1 MAADDL
7 KKKAG
12 SDLREKAV
20 RKIPRL
26 AQEPGSHPDAGV
38 SKLVH
43 ELQVHQLELE
53 MQNEELQRSQSEL
66 AAAKNK
72 YFDLYEL
79 APVGYATLDRLGAI
93 QEINLAGAE
102 LLGTERRYLKGR
114 RFASSVTGADRDE
127 FQSFFRRLFENTG
140 REEVALRL
148 APAEGPPVNALLSAV
163 AIRDTEGGL
172 VHCQLAITD
181 ISARTKAED
190 GLRKLTEDLD
200 RRVVERT
207 RELAESQARLRALVA
222 QLSRAEERERRRLAV
237 ELHDHLAQMLTLSRL
252 NIGRAEKLALG
263 GALKERLAAAQRALD
278 ESIAYTRSLMTQLHP
293 RVLDHQ
299 GLPQALAWLGAQQQ
313 ERHGLKVEL
322 RGEAEG
328 FLLDADRADL
338 AFQCARELLWNVV
351 KHAQANQAN
360 VSYALAD
367 GELTV
372 EVADDG
378 RGFNPDSLR
387 GDDHD
392 GDNFGLFI
400 IRERV
405 KRLGGKFE
413 IASQPG
419 QGARLRF
426 TLPAPP
432 IEVAPTV
439 THALAPARAALTT
452 GNRLS
457 VVLVDD
463 HDVVRWGLR
472 QILEEFADLTVVGE
486 AEDGRAG
493 VELARQLRPD
503 VVVMDINMP
512 RMNGI
517 AATKLITQELPST
530 IVVGL
535 SFDIGAE
542 VTQEMNAAGAFTCI
556 NKETAVENIYQ
567 AIKDAVEERRG
578 AAAD

>member
-1 MAADDL
+1 MAADDS
-7 KKKAG
+7 KKKAR

-20 RKIPRL
+20 RHITRL
-26 AQEPGSHPDAGV
+26 EQEPGSHVNAGV
-38 SKLVH
+38 SELIH
-43 ELQVHQLELE
+43 ELQVHQIELE
-53 MQNEELQRSQSEL
+53 MQNEELQRSQADL

-79 APVGYATLDRLGAI
+79 APVGYATLDRLGTI

-127 FQSFFRRLFENTG
+127 FQSFFRRLFENSG
-140 REEVALRL
+140 REEVDLRL
-148 APAEGPPVNALLSAV
+148 APAERPPLNVLLSAV
-163 AIRDTEGGL
+163 AVPDIEGKL
-172 VHCQLAITD
+172 VHCQVAITD
-181 ISARTKAED
+181 ISTRIKAENA
-190 GLRKLTEDLD
+190 LRKMTEDLD

-222 QLSRAEERERRRLAV
+222 ELSRAEERERRRLAV

-252 NIGRAEKLALG
+252 NIGRAEKLALDG
-263 GALKERLAAAQRALD
+263 TLKDRLAEAQRALD
-278 ESIAYTRSLMTQLHP
+278 ESISYTRSLMTQLHP

-313 ERHGLKVEL
+313 ERHGLNVEL
-322 RGEAEG
+322 RGEAEE
-328 FLLDADRADL
+328 FPLDAARADL

-351 KHAQANQAN
+351 KHAQANQAT
-360 VSYALAD
+360 VTYALAD

-378 RGFNPDSLR
+378 RGFDPDSVR
-387 GDDHD
+387 GDDQG

-405 KRLGGKFE
+405 KRVGGAFE
-413 IASQPG
+413 IVAQPG
-419 QGARLRF
+419 RGARVRF
-426 TLPAPP
+426 SLPPP
-432 IEVAPTV
+432 TEAAQAA
-439 THALAPARAALTT
+439 THPLIPARATLTT
-452 GNRLS
+452 GKRLS

-472 QILEEFADLTVVGE
+472 QILDEFADLTVVGE
-486 AEDGRAG
+486 AKDGRAG
-493 VELARQLRPD
+493 VELARRLKPD

-517 AATKLITQELPST
+517 EATKLITQELPST

-542 VTQEMNAAGAFTCI
+542 ITQTMKDAGAFACV
-556 NKETAVENIYQ
+556 NKERAVENIYQ
-567 AIKDAVEERRG
+567 AIKDAVEDRRG
-578 AAAD
+578 TAAE

>member
-1 MAADDL
+1 MAADDI
-7 KKKAG
+7 KKKAR

-20 RKIPRL
+20 RQITRL
-26 AQEPGSHPDAGV
+26 AQERGSLLDAGV
-38 SKLVH
+38 SELVH
-43 ELQVHQLELE
+43 ELQVHQIELE

-79 APVGYATLDRLGAI
+79 APVGYATLDRLGTI

-127 FQSFFRRLFENTG
+127 FQSFFRRLFENSG

-148 APAEGPPVNALLSAV
+148 APAEGTVVHALLSAV
-163 AIRDTEGGL
+163 VIRDSEGGL
-172 VHCQLAITD
+172 IHCQIAITD
-181 ISARTKAED
+181 ISARTNAENA
-190 GLRKLTEDLD
+190 LRKLTEDLD

-222 QLSRAEERERRRLAV
+222 ELSRAEESERRRLAV

-252 NIGRAEKLALG
+252 NIGRAEKLALD
-263 GALKERLAAAQRALD
+263 GALKERLAEAQRALD

-328 FLLDADRADL
+328 FLLDADRADV

-351 KHAQANQAN
+351 KHAQANQAII
-360 VSYALAD
+360 SYVLAD
-367 GELTV
+367 GELTI

-378 RGFNPDSLR
+378 RGLDPDSVR
-387 GDDHD
+387 GDDRG

-405 KRLGGKFE
+405 KRVGGKFE

-419 QGARLRF
+419 QGTMVRF
-426 TLPAPP
+426 ALPASPT
-432 IEVAPTV
+432 EV
-439 THALAPARAALTT
+439 
-452 GNRLS
+452 
-457 VVLVDD
+457 
-463 HDVVRWGLR
+463 
-472 QILEEFADLTVVGE
+472 
-486 AEDGRAG
+486 
-493 VELARQLRPD
+493 
-503 VVVMDINMP
+503 
-512 RMNGI
+512 
-517 AATKLITQELPST
+517 
-530 IVVGL
+530 
-535 SFDIGAE
+535 
-542 VTQEMNAAGAFTCI
+542 
-556 NKETAVENIYQ
+556 
-567 AIKDAVEERRG
+567 
-578 AAAD
+578 

>member
-1 MAADDL
+1 
-7 KKKAG
+7 
-12 SDLREKAV
+12 
-20 RKIPRL
+20 
-26 AQEPGSHPDAGV
+26 
-38 SKLVH
+38 
-43 ELQVHQLELE
+43 
-53 MQNEELQRSQSEL
+53 
-66 AAAKNK
+66 

-79 APVGYATLDRLGAI
+79 APVGYATLDRLGTI

-127 FQSFFRRLFENTG
+127 FQSFFRRLFENSG

-148 APAEGPPVNALLSAV
+148 APAERPLVHALLSAV
-163 AIRDTEGGL
+163 AIRDSEGGL
-172 VHCQLAITD
+172 IHCQIAITD
-181 ISARTKAED
+181 ISARTKAD
-190 GLRKLTEDLD
+190 NALRKLTEDLD

-207 RELAESQARLRALVA
+207 RELAESQARLRVLVA
-222 QLSRAEERERRRLAV
+222 ELSRAEERERRRLAV

-252 NIGRAEKLALG
+252 NIGRAEKLALD
-263 GALKERLAAAQRALD
+263 GALKERLAEAQRALD

-293 RVLDHQ
+293 RLLDHQ

-328 FLLDADRADL
+328 FLLDADRADV

-351 KHAQANQAN
+351 KHAQANQAII
-360 VSYALAD
+360 SYVLAD

-378 RGFNPDSLR
+378 RGLDPDSVR
-387 GDDHD
+387 GDDRG

-405 KRLGGKFE
+405 KRVGGKFE

-419 QGARLRF
+419 QGTMVRF
-426 TLPAPP
+426 ALPAPP
-432 IEVAPTV
+432 TAVAPTV
-439 THALAPARAALTT
+439 SDALAPARAALTT
-452 GNRLS
+452 EKRLS

-486 AEDGRAG
+486 AKDGRAG
-493 VELARQLRPD
+493 VELARQLKPD

-517 AATKLITQELPST
+517 VATKLITQELPST

-535 SFDIGAE
+535 SFDIGEE
-542 VTQEMNAAGAFTCI
+542 VTQAMKAAGAFTCVT
-556 NKETAVENIYQ
+556 KETAVENIYQ
-567 AIKDAVEERRG
+567 AIKDAVEERRR

>member
-1 MAADDL
+1 MAADDI
-7 KKKAG
+7 KKKAR

-20 RKIPRL
+20 RQITGL
-26 AQEPGSHPDAGV
+26 AQERGSLLDAGV
-38 SKLVH
+38 SELVH
-43 ELQVHQLELE
+43 ELQVHQIELE

-79 APVGYATLDRLGAI
+79 APVGYATLDRLATI

-127 FQSFFRRLFENTG
+127 FQSFFRRLFENSG

-148 APAEGPPVNALLSAV
+148 APAEGPVVHALLSAV
-163 AIRDTEGGL
+163 AIRDSEGGL
-172 VHCQLAITD
+172 IHCQIAITD
-181 ISARTKAED
+181 ISARTKAD
-190 GLRKLTEDLD
+190 NALRKLTEDLD

-222 QLSRAEERERRRLAV
+222 ELSRAEERERRRLAV

-252 NIGRAEKLALG
+252 NIGRAEKLALDG
-263 GALKERLAAAQRALD
+263 TLKERLAEAQRALD

-322 RGEAEG
+322 RGDAEG
-328 FLLDADRADL
+328 FLLDAERADV

-351 KHAQANQAN
+351 KHAQANQATI
-360 VSYALAD
+360 SYALAD

-378 RGFNPDSLR
+378 RGLDPDRVR
-387 GDDHD
+387 GGDRG

-400 IRERV
+400 IRDRV
-405 KRLGGKFE
+405 KRVGGKFE

-419 QGARLRF
+419 QGTRVRF

-432 IEVAPTV
+432 TEVAPTV
-439 THALAPARAALTT
+439 SDALAPARATLTT
-452 GNRLS
+452 EKRLS

-472 QILEEFADLTVVGE
+472 QILDEFADLTVVGE
-486 AEDGRAG
+486 AKDGRAG
-493 VELARQLRPD
+493 VELARRLRPD

-542 VTQEMNAAGAFTCI
+542 VTQEMKAAGAFTCVT
-556 NKETAVENIYQ
+556 KETAVENIYQ
-567 AIKDAVEERRG
+567 AIKDAVEERRRATAG
-578 AAAD
+578 